1 MIISKW
7 RTFKMEYT
15 PNIDVSLEFLKQWAA
30 YLLHEVNTD
39 TFLIY
44 NNRIFSDS
52 KLKKVLLGKQKGEDP
67 LISKYKTFILHLIKL
82 KYVDGLSG
90 HSCIEYLNLK
100 FPDNKYPFVNL
111 DELNML
117 YQKPLFTIN
126 NFTKLLEEKMKQSYL
141 FYYLDKIFDD
151 IANHSELDVYRIYDK
166 ISKKLNE
173 YLVDINFTNDM
184 YEDYLSFD
192 NVELENKIKSDIF
205 QIQNDQHE
213 ILNTGYPTLDS
224 FFNGG
229 FEKGRLYMIGAKTG
243 YGKSSFLIDYAKHQL
258 SYGRSVYLYTF
269 ENNLKETKLR
279 LYSSITNIPMS
290 LLVNSKDVTLKL
302 LNFFNTTKSN
312 IYIKKGMVK
321 NYTTEMI
328 KNNIEMC
335 ILKGYRPPDIVIVD
349 YLDLIL
355 DTDYKSEER
364 IKLQNIS
371 NSLKSLAQEL
381 DVVVVTATQ
390 LNRESYKKNARV
402 DLNNIA
408 ESSGKSHVSD
418 SVLILNSTPEE
429 FNNGILYMYI
439 AKNRHGKSM
448 KTIKFNVD
456 FDCMI
461 FTDSG
466 EFIDGNIDLSNNY
479 MVDLEELEI

>member
-1 MIISKW
+1 
-7 RTFKMEYT
+7 
-15 PNIDVSLEFLKQWAA
+15 
-30 YLLHEVNTD
+30 
-39 TFLIY
+39 
-44 NNRIFSDS
+44 
-52 KLKKVLLGKQKGEDP
+52 
-67 LISKYKTFILHLIKL
+67 
-82 KYVDGLSG
+82 
-90 HSCIEYLNLK
+90 
-100 FPDNKYPFVNL
+100 
-111 DELNML
+111 
-117 YQKPLFTIN
+117 
-126 NFTKLLEEKMKQSYL
+126 
-141 FYYLDKIFDD
+141 
-151 IANHSELDVYRIYDK
+151 
-166 ISKKLNE
+166 
-173 YLVDINFTNDM
+173 
-184 YEDYLSFD
+184 
-192 NVELENKIKSDIF
+192 
-205 QIQNDQHE
+205 
-213 ILNTGYPTLDS
+213 
-224 FFNGG
+224 
-229 FEKGRLYMIGAKTG
+229 
-243 YGKSSFLIDYAKHQL
+243 
-258 SYGRSVYLYTF
+258 
-269 ENNLKETKLR
+269 
-279 LYSSITNIPMS
+279 MS

-371 NSLKSLAQEL
+371 NSLKSLSQEL